1 MGGIGLGSIKGR
13 QVILWVTLLI
23 LLSLSIM
30 PIIWAVF
37 GSFKTTEEI
46 ILQPFSLPSNWSFDN
61 IIRAWTEG
69 NFQTYF
75 LNSTFLTLVTMLVV
89 FIAACP
95 AGYALAKFPFKGRN
109 FLFYFFLAGMT
120 LPVQSIII
128 PLFFQMRNMGM
139 IDTLLGTSL
148 VLGAVALPFS
158 IFLMRNTFKDIPDE
172 IKESAEM
179 DGASEWRIFIQIM
192 LPLAKPGISAMLVF
206 AFLAAWNDFLIPY
219 LLLLSKDNLTIPIGL
234 YYFQGQHTTNYALI
248 YGATLISMIP
258 SIIVYLILQRQFIE
272 GMAAGSAK

>member
-1 MGGIGLGSIKGR
+1 
-13 QVILWVTLLI
+13 
-23 LLSLSIM
+23 
-30 PIIWAVF
+30 
-37 GSFKTTEEI
+37 
-46 ILQPFSLPSNWSFDN
+46 
-61 IIRAWTEG
+61 
-69 NFQTYF
+69 
-75 LNSTFLTLVTMLVV
+75 
-89 FIAACP
+89 
-95 AGYALAKFPFKGRN
+95 
-109 FLFYFFLAGMT
+109 
-120 LPVQSIII
+120 
-128 PLFFQMRNMGM
+128 
-139 IDTLLGTSL
+139 
-148 VLGAVALPFS
+148 
-158 IFLMRNTFKDIPDE
+158 
-172 IKESAEM
+172 M